1 MKRKTSHA
9 IKEGTI
15 KGVKLQLKGW
25 KEKAVVI
32 KVRIN
37 GMYWLKFWGY

>member
-32 KVRIN
+32 KALGLMGCID
-37 GMYWLKFWGY
+37 